1 MNMRTFRA
9 GTPLQALILGEA
21 LLLARQ
27 LERIADAASELA
39 RRAVDSQNR
48 RTHPRAPPERFPL
61 ARRRRGGYDPLNRR
75 ATGAVWH
82 LGSPRSTMAAVTA
95 PCPPAPSDEVLLERF
110 AAGDRTA
117 LEELF
122 RRYRQPAYRVA
133 HRLLGNEPDALD
145 AVQEGFVKALTH
157 LSGFQG
163 RSSFKTW
170 LLRVVSNA
178 ALDLGRQRGRR
189 ETLSLN
195 VPGAGD
201 GTDAGLLTPDEAG
214 RGLERADLRAL
225 LDEALNSLSEA
236 QRQTFVLHAD
246 AGLSYREVADATGVS
261 IGTVMSRLF
270 YARQKLRVYLS
281 QRTTL

>member
-1 MNMRTFRA
+1 
-9 GTPLQALILGEA
+9 
-21 LLLARQ
+21 
-27 LERIADAASELA
+27 
-39 RRAVDSQNR
+39 
-48 RTHPRAPPERFPL
+48 
-61 ARRRRGGYDPLNRR
+61 
-75 ATGAVWH
+75 
-82 LGSPRSTMAAVTA
+82 MAAVIA
-95 PCPPAPSDEVLLERF
+95 LCPPAPSDELLLERF
-110 AAGDRTA
+110 AAGERTA

-133 HRLLGNEPDALD
+133 FRLLGNEPDALD
-145 AVQEGFVKALTH
+145 ALQEGFIKALTH

-189 ETLSLN
+189 EILSLDAAR
-195 VPGAGD
+195 PGEA
-201 GTDAGLLTPDEAG
+201 TDARLLTPDDAA
-214 RGLERADLRAL
+214 RGMEQADLRTL
-225 LDEALNSLSEA
+225 LDEALAYLSEA

-261 IGTVMSRLF
+261 IGSVMSRLF
-270 YARQKLRVYLS
+270 YARQKLRVHLS

>member
-1 MNMRTFRA
+1 
-9 GTPLQALILGEA
+9 
-21 LLLARQ
+21 
-27 LERIADAASELA
+27 
-39 RRAVDSQNR
+39 
-48 RTHPRAPPERFPL
+48 
-61 ARRRRGGYDPLNRR
+61 
-75 ATGAVWH
+75 
-82 LGSPRSTMAAVTA
+82 MAFVTA
-95 PCPPAPSDEVLLERF
+95 PCLPASSDEVLLERF
-110 AAGDRTA
+110 AAGERAA

-122 RRYRQPAYRVA
+122 GRYRQSAYRA
-133 HRLLGNEPDALD
+133 AFRLLGNEPDALD

-189 ETLSLN
+189 VLLSLN
-195 VPGAGD
+195 APGAD
-201 GTDAGLLTPDEAG
+201 EAADARLLTPDEAAS
-214 RGLERADLRAL
+214 GLERADLRTL
-225 LDEALNSLSEA
+225 LDEALATLSEA

-270 YARQKLRVYLS
+270 YARQKLREHLS